1 MSISQLLFTADL
13 VQASLHVQYVVGVG
27 SKTNGL
33 WPPRSLHQTD
43 MCKEITQINDVG
55 KKQAGRVWREK
66 DACQGTSLV
75 FRSERVRY
83 RYTGSWEGSESE
95 VSKCKG
101 PGVEMA
107 STCSKTVE
115 TWWSCARRGH
125 CEVER

>member
-1 MSISQLLFTADL
+1 MQE
-13 VQASLHVQYVVGVG
+13 G
-27 SKTNGL
+27 N
-33 WPPRSLHQTD
+33 
-43 MCKEITQINDVG
+43 
-55 KKQAGRVWREK
+55 VWREK

-107 STCSKTVE
+107 STCSKTGKDHEVE
-115 TWWSCARRGH
+115 TRWSCARGGH
-125 CEVER
+125 CEVERWVWALAGGFSS